1 MPVYPADPS
10 PRPVL
15 ACGTTL
21 LASDYTGAALVA
33 ENGAAGAATIN
44 FVGQDIDRSALD
56 AHIGADYGR
65 VTTLYGQVGGIN
77 ATRAAANA
85 LKIRH
90 LTLGKRRALIAE
102 GGSSSGDGI
111 PTGTVYSADTAS
123 LGGVGPTAKD
133 YTYMAMVHPSSA
145 AHCNQL
151 GAPGLHTGTLLH
163 LTASNGDP
171 VLQLYSDGIGDE
183 TTGGRW
189 AVGDGAS
196 FTFAPTE
203 SFVRT
208 TPGVLTVTSG
218 TDGVRIWWDEEL
230 QAIASR
236 SALVRTAGA
245 SYLGRLSTSL
255 AGATSRAFEGR
266 IGADMLWNVVLSP
279 AEAAIRRGILYE
291 LFGHDPSRSRY
302 KARFL
307 AVVGDSN
314 AAGYKCLGRNGWEKQ
329 LQALMPDVGFANF
342 AVEGSTVLQNPAQ
355 PLSYAHTIGLFPG
368 WVARSLAQAKGDC
381 GLIISSVGN
390 DFGISPQPT
399 ASDVFNGQLAV
410 VALARAAN
418 PNVKIFICT
427 GTLHNAES
435 YTSLQ
440 TATNTLIRNGAG
452 ANDYTVIDFAANATL
467 STYPGSAFSGP
478 NHLSE
483 TGHTIA
489 AGIAN
494 TSIRAKFGWV

>member
-10 PRPVL
+10 PRPMF
-15 ACGTTL
+15 ARGTAL
-21 LASDYTGAALVA
+21 LASDYGGPAMLVQ
-33 ENGAAGAATIN
+33 NGAAVAATIS
-44 FVGQDIDRSALD
+44 FIGQDIDRSALD
-56 AHIGADYGR
+56 AHVGADYGR
-65 VTTLYGQVGGIN
+65 VTRLYGQIGGIN
-77 ATRAAANA
+77 ATRVAANA

-90 LTLGKRRALIAE
+90 LTIGSRRALIAE
-102 GGSSSGDGI
+102 GGSSSGDGV
-111 PTGTVYSADTAS
+111 PPGTVYSADTAL
-123 LGGVGPTAKD
+123 LGGAGPTAKD
-133 YTYMAMVHPSSA
+133 YTYMAMVQPSSA

-171 VLQLYSDGIGDE
+171 VLQVYSDGIGDE
-183 TTGGRW
+183 ITGGRW
-189 AVGDGAS
+189 AVADGVS

-218 TDGVRIWWDEEL
+218 ADGVRIWWDEEL
-230 QAIASR
+230 QAVGSR

-245 SYLGRLSTSL
+245 AYLGRFSTSV

-266 IGADMLWNVVLSP
+266 IGADMLWNAALTP
-279 AEAAIRRGILYE
+279 AQAAFRRAMLYE
-291 LFGHDPSRSRY
+291 LFGHDPGRSRY

-307 AVVGDSN
+307 AIVGDSN

-329 LQALMPDVGFANF
+329 LQALMPDVGFTNF
-342 AVEGSTVLQNPAQ
+342 SVEGSTILQNPAQ
-355 PLSYAHTIGLFPG
+355 MLTYVHTIGLFPG
-368 WVARSLAQAKGDC
+368 WVARALSRAKGDC

-399 ASDVFNGQLAV
+399 ASDVFNGHLSV
-410 VALARAAN
+410 MALARAAN

-427 GTLHNAES
+427 GALHNAES

-467 STYPGSAFSGP
+467 STYPGAGFNGP

-483 TGHTIA
+483 VGHGVA

-494 TSIRAKFGWV
+494 TAIRAKFGWA